1 MKSGVSDR
9 WLWALLIN
17 VALAQASIYVMRPMI
32 TYRAIENGAS
42 SFEIGVIA
50 SIYALLPLLVAVPMG
65 RWVGRLGEIPLLV
78 AGSLSF
84 IALGIAFAF
93 LNNVIAIALATA
105 VAGVAH
111 LSNVAASQAM
121 VASRSPVHLQDHNFG
136 YFSFSTS
143 LGHTVGPVIGGLI
156 AGSSGVLPESSTS
169 AFVFAS
175 IVAALSLLPFLF
187 FKGLAEVK
195 SKAERD
201 AAGSIKARDVMRRP
215 GIKPAIWTSLA
226 VASTNDVLVVILPLV
241 GTEFGISPVTIGVIL
256 SLRSGSAM
264 ISRFFLGRST
274 ARFGSARVMNYSIFI
289 SALLLFVSVFAT
301 SAVTLGASMAVI
313 GFLLGMGQ
321 PLTMSIVSKKT
332 PVEERAMAISIRLFG
347 NRFGQFIVPMGAG
360 ALAAPFGGGSVF
372 IGLAVLITSAGV
384 VSLKN
389 LSDREN

>member
-289 SALLLFVSVFAT
+289 SALLLFVSIFAT
-301 SAVTLGASMAVI
+301 SAITLGASMAVI

-332 PVEERAMAISIRLFG
+332 PIEERTMAISIRLFG

-372 IGLAVLITSAGV
+372 IGLAVLIASAGV
-384 VSLKN
+384 VSVKN
-389 LSDREN
+389 LSDKEN

>member
-1 MKSGVSDR
+1 
-9 WLWALLIN
+9 
-17 VALAQASIYVMRPMI
+17 MI

-42 SFEIGVIA
+42 SFEIGLIA
-50 SIYALLPLLVAVPMG
+50 SIYALLPLIVAVPMG

-93 LNNVIAIALATA
+93 LNDVVAIAIATA

-111 LSNVAASQAM
+111 LANVAASQAM

-143 LGHTVGPVIGGLI
+143 LGHTVGPVVGGFI

-175 IVAALSLLPFLF
+175 IVAALSLLPFLV
-187 FKGLAEVK
+187 FKGLKQAK
-195 SKAERD
+195 SKEERE

-241 GTEFGISPVTIGVIL
+241 GTEFGISPVIIGVIL

-289 SALLLFVSVFAT
+289 SAILLFVSVFAT
-301 SAVTLGASMAVI
+301 SAITLGASMAAI

-332 PVEERAMAISIRLFG
+332 PMEERAMAISIRLFG
-347 NRFGQFIVPMGAG
+347 NRLGQFVVPFGAG
-360 ALAAPFGGGSVF
+360 ALAAPFGGGAVF
-372 IGLAVLITSAGV
+372 VGLAALIASAGI
-384 VSLKN
+384 VSVTKLDDKPI
-389 LSDREN
+389 

>member
-289 SALLLFVSVFAT
+289 SALLLFVSIFAT
-301 SAVTLGASMAVI
+301 SAITLGASMAVI

-332 PVEERAMAISIRLFG
+332 PIEERAMAISIRLFG

-372 IGLAVLITSAGV
+372 IGLAVLIASAGV
-384 VSLKN
+384 VSVKN
-389 LSDREN
+389 LSEKES

>member
-50 SIYALLPLLVAVPMG
+50 SIYALLPRLVAGPMG
-65 RWVGRLGEIPLLV
+65 RGVGRLGEMPLLV

-301 SAVTLGASMAVI
+301 SAITLGASMAVI

-332 PVEERAMAISIRLFG
+332 PIEERAMAISIRLFG

-372 IGLAVLITSAGV
+372 IGLAVLIASAGV
-384 VSLKN
+384 VSVKN
-389 LSDREN
+389 LSDKEN

>member
-78 AGSLSF
+78 TGSLSF

-93 LNNVIAIALATA
+93 LDNVIAIALATA

-175 IVAALSLLPFLF
+175 IVAALSLLPFFF

-289 SALLLFVSVFAT
+289 SALLLFVSIFAT
-301 SAVTLGASMAVI
+301 SAITLGASMAVI

-332 PVEERAMAISIRLFG
+332 PIEERAMAISIRLFG

-372 IGLAVLITSAGV
+372 IGLAVLIASAGV
-384 VSLKN
+384 VSVKN
-389 LSDREN
+389 LSDKEN

>member
-332 PVEERAMAISIRLFG
+332 PIEERAMAISIRLFG

>member
-84 IALGIAFAF
+84 IALGIAFSF

-301 SAVTLGASMAVI
+301 SAITLGASMAVI

-332 PVEERAMAISIRLFG
+332 PIEERAMAISIRLFG

-372 IGLAVLITSAGV
+372 IGLAVLIASAGV
-384 VSLKN
+384 VSVKN
-389 LSDREN
+389 LSEKEN

>member
-78 AGSLSF
+78 TGSLSF

-289 SALLLFVSVFAT
+289 SALLLFVSIFAT
-301 SAVTLGASMAVI
+301 SAITLGASMAVI

-332 PVEERAMAISIRLFG
+332 PIEERAMAISIRLFG

-372 IGLAVLITSAGV
+372 IGLAVLIASAGV
-384 VSLKN
+384 VSVRN
-389 LSDREN
+389 LSDKEN

>member
-156 AGSSGVLPESSTS
+156 AGSSGVLPKSSTS
-169 AFVFAS
+169 AFAFAS

-301 SAVTLGASMAVI
+301 SAITLGASMAVI

-332 PVEERAMAISIRLFG
+332 PIEERAMAISIRLFG

-372 IGLAVLITSAGV
+372 IGLAVLIASAGV
-384 VSLKN
+384 VSVKN
-389 LSDREN
+389 LSDKEN

>member
-84 IALGIAFAF
+84 IALGIAFSF

-156 AGSSGVLPESSTS
+156 AGSSGVLPKSSTS
-169 AFVFAS
+169 AFAFAS

-289 SALLLFVSVFAT
+289 SALLLFVSIFAT
-301 SAVTLGASMAVI
+301 SAITLGASMAVI

-332 PVEERAMAISIRLFG
+332 PIEERAMAISIRLFG

-372 IGLAVLITSAGV
+372 IGLAVLIASAGV
-384 VSLKN
+384 VSVKN
-389 LSDREN
+389 LSDKEN

>member
-1 MKSGVSDR
+1 MKKSSNEP

-42 SFEIGVIA
+42 SFEIGLIA
-50 SIYALLPLLVAVPMG
+50 SIYALLPLIVAVPMG

-93 LNNVIAIALATA
+93 LNDVVAIAIATA
-105 VAGVAH
+105 IAGVAH
-111 LSNVAASQAM
+111 LANVAASQAM

-143 LGHTVGPVIGGLI
+143 LGHTVGPVVGGFI

-175 IVAALSLLPFLF
+175 IVAALSLLPFLV
-187 FKGLAEVK
+187 FKGLKQAK
-195 SKAERD
+195 SKEERE

-241 GTEFGISPVTIGVIL
+241 GTEFGISPVIIGVIL

-289 SALLLFVSVFAT
+289 SAILLFVSVFAT
-301 SAVTLGASMAVI
+301 SAITLGASMAAI

-332 PVEERAMAISIRLFG
+332 PMEERAMAISIRLFG
-347 NRFGQFIVPMGAG
+347 NRLGQFVVPFGAG
-360 ALAAPFGGGSVF
+360 ALAAPFGGGAVF
-372 IGLAVLITSAGV
+372 VGLAALIASAGI
-384 VSLKN
+384 VSFTKLDDKPI
-389 LSDREN
+389 

>member
-156 AGSSGVLPESSTS
+156 AGSSGVLPESSSS

-301 SAVTLGASMAVI
+301 SAITLGASMAVI

-332 PVEERAMAISIRLFG
+332 PIEERAMAISIRLFG

-372 IGLAVLITSAGV
+372 IGLAVLIASAGV
-384 VSLKN
+384 VSVKN
-389 LSDREN
+389 LSEKEN